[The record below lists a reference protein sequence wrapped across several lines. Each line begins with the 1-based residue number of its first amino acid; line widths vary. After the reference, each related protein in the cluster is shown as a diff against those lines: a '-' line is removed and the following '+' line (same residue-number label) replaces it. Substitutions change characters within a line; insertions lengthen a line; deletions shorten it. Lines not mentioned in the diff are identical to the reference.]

1 MSISAQIHQ
10 PADGKGADC
19 PAPGVAPPDAA
30 RRHSLDAATGKH
42 ARGTGSSTAEMAK
55 APAVGR
61 FVALLHVLPALLWLP
76 QAGLLAFSVG
86 KIADGEPVMAILPAA
101 VAVLILG
108 LIKAFLE
115 KIAARQSFRAARTA
129 LSQRRLEALNAVAQV
144 SPLDLS
150 RTASGEVAGVVA
162 ETAEALVPY
171 LSRFQPARM
180 KATIVPLVFV
190 LAILPFTWIA
200 ALVLLLSMP
209 TIPLFMA
216 LIGWQAKAASE
227 KQLAETGNMN
237 AFLLDRLRGLETI
250 RALEV
255 VDLTAGRLSRDAEN
269 LKKRTMAVLRIAFLS
284 SAVLELFAAL
294 GVAMTAVYIGFH
306 LLGFLD
312 FGAWGEKLTLAEG
325 LFILLLAPAFF
336 EPLRELSAV
345 WHDRAA
351 GEAALG
357 ALGTLTEG
365 GTTIVGEGTE
375 AVLTPRLM
383 PGLVEL
389 DNLSFA
395 YPNSPPVIQNLNL
408 TVQQGERVAILGSSG
423 CGKST
428 VLSLI
433 AGLAEAGSG
442 AIRIGGVTLD
452 HASADGLRK
461 TIGWVSQK
469 PFFFAGSLKANIR
482 FGRAGVGE
490 GMVEEVLRRTGL
502 DTLWHARRHLPIG
515 DGGYGISGGE
525 AVRLAIAR
533 AFADPATQ
541 LVLVDEPTAHLD
553 RETAA
558 LVTENLLQ
566 LAKGRTLIVAT
577 HDPVLAARMDRIVDI
592 TAIHSG
598 KRS

>member
-1 MSISAQIHQ
+1 VTMSAHIPRSADDD
-10 PADGKGADC
+10 ATDC
-19 PAPGVAPPDAA
+19 PVPGAGQRRFFGRARRNVAPD
-30 RRHSLDAATGKH
+30 K
-42 ARGTGSSTAEMAK
+42 TAVK
-55 APAVGR
+55 TQHAPAVGGS
-61 FVALLHVLPALLWLP
+61 VALLHVLPALLWLP

-86 KIADGEPVMAILPAA
+86 KIADGEPMMAIVPAA

-108 LIKAFLE
+108 LLKAWME
-115 KIAARQSFRAARTA
+115 KVAARLSFRAARAA
-129 LSQRRLEALNAVAQV
+129 LSQRRFEALQAVAKV

-150 RTASGEVAGVVA
+150 RTASGEAAGIVA
-162 ETAEALVPY
+162 EAAEALVPY

-190 LAILPFTWIA
+190 LAILPFSWIA
-200 ALVLLLSMP
+200 ALVLLLAMP

-250 RALEV
+250 RTLKA
-255 VDLTAGRLSRDAEN
+255 VDLTAARLDADAQN

-284 SAVLELFAAL
+284 SAVLELFAAI

-351 GEAALG
+351 GEAALD
-357 ALGTLTEG
+357 ALATLTAG
-365 GTTIVGEGTE
+365 GATIVGEGADVVRAPSST
-375 AVLTPRLM
+375 
-383 PGLVEL
+383 PGLLEME
-389 DNLSFA
+389 NLSFA
-395 YPNSPPVIQNLNL
+395 YPNAPPVIRNFNLM
-408 TVQQGERVAILGSSG
+408 VQQGERVAILGASG

-433 AGLAEAGSG
+433 AGLAEAGEG
-442 AIRIGGVTLD
+442 VIRIGGVTLD
-452 HASADGLRK
+452 DATADGLRG

-469 PFFFAGSLKANIR
+469 PFFFAASMKANIR
-482 FGRAGVGE
+482 FGRLAVSE
-490 GMVEEVLRRTGL
+490 AMVEEVLHRTGL
-502 DTLWHARRHLPIG
+502 DGLTQARRHLQIG
-515 DGGYGISGGE
+515 DGGNGISGGE

-541 LVLVDEPTAHLD
+541 LVLADEPTAHLD

-558 LVTENLLQ
+558 LVTDNLLQ

-577 HDPVLAARMDRIVDI
+577 HDPVLAARMDRIVDM
-592 TAIHSG
+592 TAIHSRG
-598 KRS
+598 QP

>member
-1 MSISAQIHQ
+1 MSMSAQIRQ
-10 PADGKGADC
+10 SADHNGTGC
-19 PAPGVAPPDAA
+19 PASETASHAIGKS
-30 RRHSLDAATGKH
+30 RRHK
-42 ARGTGSSTAEMAK
+42 GTGTAEMAK
-55 APAVGR
+55 APAAGR
-61 FVALLHVLPALLWLP
+61 SVALLHVLPALLWLP

-86 KIADGEPVMAILPAA
+86 KIADGAPMMAILPAA
-101 VAVLILG
+101 VAVLVLG

-115 KIAARQSFRAARTA
+115 RLAARLSFRAARSA
-129 LSQRRLEALNAVAQV
+129 LSQRRLEALHAVAQV

-150 RTASGEVAGVVA
+150 RTASGEAAGVVA

-180 KATIVPLVFV
+180 KATIMPLVFV

-250 RALEV
+250 RALEA

-357 ALGTLTEG
+357 ALETLTQG
-365 GTTIVGEGTE
+365 GAAIVGEGRQVVS
-375 AVLTPRLM
+375 APCPL

-395 YPNSPPVIQNLNL
+395 YPNSPPVIRNLNL
-408 TVQQGERVAILGSSG
+408 AVQQGERVAILGPSG

-433 AGLAEAGSG
+433 AGLAEAGNG
-442 AIRIGGVTLD
+442 TIRIGGVTLD
-452 HASADGLRK
+452 HATADGMRR

-482 FGRAGVGE
+482 FGRAGVSE
-490 GMVEEVLRRTGL
+490 DMVEETLHRTGL
-502 DTLWHARRHLPIG
+502 DALSQARRHLPIG

-558 LVTENLLQ
+558 LVTENLLK

-577 HDPVLAARMDRIVDI
+577 HDPVLAARMDRIVDM
-592 TAIHSG
+592 TAIHSVG
-598 KRS
+598 QS

>member
-1 MSISAQIHQ
+1 MEMSVQTRQSASG
-10 PADGKGADC
+10 DGVDC
-19 PAPGVAPPDAA
+19 PAPETVSPDVVRRRFFGAA
-30 RRHSLDAATGKH
+30 AGK
-42 ARGTGSSTAEMAK
+42 SSDGGAVKKAK

-61 FVALLHVLPALLWLP
+61 SIALLHVVPALLWLP

-86 KIADGEPVMAILPAA
+86 KIAGGAPMTAILPAA

-108 LIKAFLE
+108 LIKVFLE
-115 KIAARQSFRAARTA
+115 RLAARLSFRAARAA
-129 LSQRRLEALNAVAQV
+129 LSRRRLEALHAVAQV

-150 RTASGEVAGVVA
+150 RTASGEAAGVVA

-250 RALEV
+250 RALEA
-255 VDLTAGRLSRDAEN
+255 VDLTAGRLRTDAEN

-306 LLGFLD
+306 LLGFLN

-357 ALGTLTEG
+357 ALGTLMQRD
-365 GTTIVGEGTE
+365 TTIVGEGKDV
-375 AVLTPRLM
+375 ASAPCPL

-389 DNLSFA
+389 DDLSFA
-395 YPNSPPVIQNLNL
+395 YPNSPPVIRNLNL

-442 AIRIGGVTLD
+442 TIRIGGVTLD
-452 HASADGLRK
+452 HTTADGLRN

-482 FGRAGVGE
+482 FGRAGVSE
-490 GMVEEVLRRTGL
+490 GMVEETLRRTGL
-502 DTLWHARRHLPIG
+502 DALSEARRHLPIG
-515 DGGYGISGGE
+515 DGGYGVSGGE

-577 HDPVLAARMDRIVDI
+577 HDPVLAARMDSIVDM
-592 TAIHSG
+592 TAIHSRG
-598 KRS
+598 QS

>member
-1 MSISAQIHQ
+1 MNMSAQIRQ
-10 PADGKGADC
+10 SADSNVADC
-19 PAPGVAPPDAA
+19 PAPVSVSPETP
-30 RRHSLDAATGKH
+30 RRRFFNTAGRKTSHDKTAVKAT
-42 ARGTGSSTAEMAK
+42 R

-61 FVALLHVLPALLWLP
+61 SVALLHVLAALLWLP

-86 KIADGEPVMAILPAA
+86 KIADGEPMTAIVPAA

-108 LIKAFLE
+108 LLKAWLE
-115 KIAARQSFRAARTA
+115 KIAVRLSFRAARAA
-129 LSQRRLEALNAVAQV
+129 LSQRRLEALQAVATV

-150 RTASGEVAGVVA
+150 RTASGEAASVVA
-162 ETAEALVPY
+162 EAAEALVPY

-180 KATIVPLVFV
+180 KATIIPLVFV
-190 LAILPFTWIA
+190 LVILPFTWTA
-200 ALVLLLSMP
+200 ALVLLISMP

-250 RALEV
+250 RALEA
-255 VDLTAGRLSRDAEN
+255 VDLTAGRLSADAHN
-269 LKKRTMAVLRIAFLS
+269 LKTRTMAVLRIAFLS

-312 FGAWGEKLTLAEG
+312 FGAWGQKLTLAEG

-345 WHDRAA
+345 WHDRAV

-357 ALGTLTEG
+357 ALGKLTQG
-365 GTTIVGEGTE
+365 GAAIAGEGRDVALAT
-375 AVLTPRLM
+375 LPTP
-383 PGLVEL
+383 GTVEM
-389 DNLSFA
+389 DDLSFA
-395 YPNSPPVIQNLNL
+395 YPASPPVLRNFNLSIRAGE
-408 TVQQGERVAILGSSG
+408 TVALLGPSG

-433 AGLAEAGSG
+433 AGLASAGSG
-442 AIRIGGVTLD
+442 AIKIGGVALDDETADTLRT
-452 HASADGLRK
+452 S
-461 TIGWVSQK
+461 IGWIGQK
-469 PFFFAGSLKANIR
+469 PFFFTGSLAANIR
-482 FGRAGVGE
+482 FGRPGITRD
-490 GMVEEVLRRTGL
+490 MVETALEQTGL
-502 DTLWHARRHLPIG
+502 ERLSSARQHLLVG
-515 DGGYGISGGE
+515 DAGHGISGGE

-533 AFADPATQ
+533 AFVDPATR
-541 LVLVDEPTAHLD
+541 LILADEPTAHLD
-553 RETAA
+553 RETAV
-558 LVTENLLQ
+558 LITENLLQ

-577 HDPVLAARMDRIVDI
+577 HDPVLAARMDRVVDMA
-592 TAIHSG
+592 AIHSG
-598 KRS
+598 DRS